1 MTERFAVAVVSDTFA
16 VSKKI
21 VTCLQCI
28 DIIMAVPITILSL
41 IAKHTGRV
49 NVANSRE
56 IDMKPGRPR
65 LQKNAA
71 ISYFIAIE
79 ASILCHRRRA
89 ICLTFHCSLVP
100 VIRLKSSF
108 HHQATRRRPTRTIDH
123 TGVACRAMH
132 HSSHRVVYSLSYEEI
147 ASRRGCQIGPRV
159 GLLPIH
165 AGVISSQRSRVNRN
179 NASTSPLGI
188 QTACWDWIFA

>member
-132 HSSHRVVYSLSYEEI
+132 HSSHRVVYSLSYEDKSVI
-147 ASRRGCQIGPRV
+147 PGVRHDRIGRGQSDYPWRRSGP
-159 GLLPIH
+159 
-165 AGVISSQRSRVNRN
+165 
-179 NASTSPLGI
+179 
-188 QTACWDWIFA
+188 